1 MFRTHEIRLPA
12 AFVEKHGLPTSL
24 VTIEHVKELLKF
36 QSQSKLK
43 VAPGLTEDAVEPNH
57 FQVMLFINT
66 FQIKLDYSIMFK
78 KLKIKS

>member
-1 MFRTHEIRLPA
+1 MKNLGQMFRTHEIRLPA

-36 QSQSKLK
+36 QSQSKMK

-66 FQIKLDYSIMFK
+66 F
-78 KLKIKS
+78 